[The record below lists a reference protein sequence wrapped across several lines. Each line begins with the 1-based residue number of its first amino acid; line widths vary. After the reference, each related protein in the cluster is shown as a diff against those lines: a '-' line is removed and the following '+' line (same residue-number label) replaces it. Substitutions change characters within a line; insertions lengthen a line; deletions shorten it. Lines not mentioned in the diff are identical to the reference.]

1 MPRTKA
7 ARKYQLTINN
17 PTDHG
22 FTREVLRNTLAGLKS
37 CIYWCMCDE
46 IGEQGTPHTHLY
58 LAFRNAAEFVMI
70 QEHFYGAHIEIARGS
85 HHENRDYIRKEGKWQ
100 DDAKHETNLPD
111 TFEESGELP
120 PEPERN
126 QKQAK
131 AIMEMVTNGASNAE
145 ILREYPTA
153 MTRLSH
159 IEQARQTLIEDKY
172 RDEFRKLTV
181 TYLHGDTGTG
191 KTRSVMEQYGYRNV
205 YRVTNYNHPFDNY
218 KGERVVLFE
227 EFRSSLLIADM
238 LKYLDG
244 YPVMLP
250 CRYADKVAC
259 FDTVYI
265 ISNIPLERQYPGVQY
280 NEPETY
286 KAFLRR
292 IHHVEEMLDMRGC
305 GDV

>member
-1 MPRTKA
+1 MPRTQA

-37 CIYWCMCDE
+37 CVYWCMCDE
-46 IGEQGTPHTHLY
+46 MGEQGTLHTHLY
-58 LAFRNAAEFVMI
+58 LAFRNAAEFTMI
-70 QEHFYGAHIEIARGS
+70 QERFYGAHIEVARGS

-126 QKQAK
+126 QKQAE
-131 AIMEMVTNGASNAE
+131 AIMEMVANGATNAE

-172 RDEFRKLTV
+172 RDEWRTLTV

-191 KTRSVMEQYGYRNV
+191 KTRSVMERYGYRNV
-205 YRVTNYNHPFDNY
+205 YRVTNYTHPFDNY
-218 KGERVVLFE
+218 KGERVILFE
-227 EFRSSLLIADM
+227 EFRSSLPIADM

-244 YPVMLP
+244 YPFMLP

-292 IHHVEEMLDMRGC
+292 IHHIEEILDMRGC
-305 GDV
+305 DDV